1 VCFGFDDSTVND
13 AMNIVLGQFM
23 HSEDILIALAYLVP
37 IVITRFRTDSRVILV
52 VVAAV
57 TAVIAVKIGGPQY
70 KMLDLIAVGVAWYF
84 CNKSIRSSPG
94 ASPTMLT
101 QSSTSKITSDLD
113 PVISGII
120 IVAVVGLVYLHYF
133 DKPQSSSPNMPIS
146 ASNPTIIP
154 KPNHKLVK
162 DHDSPSSTRQPTPK
176 PSLSSRLRTVSSE
189 MNSGAPK
196 PIGDHLTL
204 LNAVAN
210 GNALSI
216 SIRINNYSAAGADAR
231 IPLANG
237 GITHYYCGIETYRQ
251 LISEGATFNVR
262 LYGKDHGSLGTYPI
276 TDAICRT

>member
-57 TAVIAVKIGGPQY
+57 TAVIAFKIGGPQY
-70 KMLDLIAVGVAWYF
+70 KILDLIAVGVAWYF

-120 IVAVVGLVYLHYF
+120 IVAVVGLVYLHFF
-133 DKPQSSSPNMPIS
+133 DKPQTSSPNTPIS

-154 KPNHKLVK
+154 KPNHKLMK
-162 DHDSPSSTRQPTPK
+162 SHDSPSSTRQPAPK